1 MTDTGVALV
10 LNAEERA
17 LVEALR
23 EVPESP
29 LRRNMVALLEVLFA
43 YSREPRCPEAQGDGV
58 PCENAG
64 SQCDH
69 CARVTELLEHLRRRV
84 AE

>member
-1 MTDTGVALV
+1 MTDSGVALV
-10 LNAEERA
+10 LSAEERA

-29 LRRNMVALLEVLFA
+29 LRHKMVALLEALFA
-43 YSREPRCPEAQGDGV
+43 YAREPRCTEAQADGV
-58 PCENAG
+58 PCENSG

-69 CARVTELLEHLRRRV
+69 CARVTEVLEHLRRRV